1 MITFGGIRNMK
12 IIVIGSVAAGTSV
25 AAKARRND
33 EDAEITLYNADY
45 DISYSICGIP
55 YFLGGEVDELETL
68 TPRSAS
74 WFKVRYNVDI
84 HTRHEV
90 TSINPEK
97 KTVIVKNLDTNE
109 IKEDHY
115 DTLVFA
121 TGATPITPKID
132 GVDRKH
138 VFHVRTI
145 QNTAAINEFMN
156 SNNPKK
162 VTIIGAGFIGLEM
175 AEQLNHKGLDVTI
188 IQRGNQIIP
197 HLDKDMAFRVEEH
210 LRNNGVKLLLNEEAS
225 VITGKAVETK
235 NGKMIDSE
243 IVILA
248 TGVKPNTKLAA
259 EIGIEIGS
267 SGAIKVNNK
276 MQTNLPDVYA
286 VGDVAESFSL
296 ITGKPIYRPLGS
308 TANKMGRITGD
319 VITGGDLEHKGI
331 LGTGILRVFDLTVGY
346 TGLSE
351 KEALAE
357 GFDIEVLHNIKPARA
372 DYLGG
377 KELVIKAIAD
387 RKTSQ
392 ILGVQI
398 IGEEGVDKRIDVFV
412 TAISFKAR
420 AGDLFHLDLAYA
432 PPFSTTKDPVMYT
445 GMALQNAID
454 KKNRLITPQ
463 ELTDRIE
470 SGEKFQII
478 DTRAT
483 KQYEVSNVDGA
494 INIPLA
500 KLRSEAQNLDPNL
513 PTVTYCNSGVT
524 GNAAQN
530 VLRNLGFKEVFNLS
544 GGNKNYQSFNNGK

>member
-1 MITFGGIRNMK
+1 MK
-12 IIVIGSVAAGTSV
+12 IIIIGSVAAGTSV

-68 TPRSAS
+68 TPRSAA

-109 IKEDHY
+109 TKEDHY

-156 SNNPKK
+156 LNNPKK

-175 AEQLNHKGLDVTI
+175 AEQLTHKGLDVTI
-188 IQRGNQIIP
+188 VQRSNQIMP

-225 VITGKAVETK
+225 VITEKAVETK
-235 NGKMIDSE
+235 SGKMIDSE

-248 TGVKPNTKLAA
+248 TGVKPNTKLAT

-308 TANKMGRITGD
+308 TANKMGRIAGD
-319 VITGGDLEHKGI
+319 VITGGNLEHKGI

>member
-12 IIVIGSVAAGTSV
+12 IIIIGSVAAGTSV

-68 TPRSAS
+68 TPRSAA

-109 IKEDHY
+109 TKEDHY

-156 SNNPKK
+156 LNNPKK

-175 AEQLNHKGLDVTI
+175 AEQLTHKGLDVTI
-188 IQRGNQIIP
+188 VQRSNQIMP

-225 VITGKAVETK
+225 VITEKAVETK
-235 NGKMIDSE
+235 SGKMIDSE

-248 TGVKPNTKLAA
+248 TGVKPNTKLAT

-308 TANKMGRITGD
+308 TANKMGRIAGD

>member
-1 MITFGGIRNMK
+1 MK
-12 IIVIGSVAAGTSV
+12 IIIIGSVAAGTSV

-33 EDAEITLYNADY
+33 ENAEIILYNADY

-68 TPRSAS
+68 TPRSAE

-90 TSINPEK
+90 TTIDPDK
-97 KTVIVKNLDTNE
+97 KSVTVKNLDTNE
-109 IKEDHY
+109 TKEDHY

-121 TGATPITPKID
+121 TGATPITPKIV
-132 GVDRKH
+132 GVDMDH
-138 VFHVRTI
+138 VFHVRNI
-145 QNTAAINEFMN
+145 QNTAAINNFMGT
-156 SNNPKK
+156 NNPKK

-175 AEQLNHKGLDVTI
+175 AEQLTLKGLEVTI
-188 IQRGNQIIP
+188 VQRSNQIMP

-210 LRNNGVKLLLNEEAS
+210 LRDSGVDLLLNEEAS
-225 VITGKAVETK
+225 KISEQTVETK
-235 NGKMIDSE
+235 NGKVIDTDM
-243 IVILA
+243 VILA
-248 TGVKPNTKLAA
+248 TGVKPNTKLA
-259 EIGIEIGS
+259 EKIGIELGA
-267 SGAIKVNNK
+267 SGAIKVNSR
-276 MQTNLPDVYA
+276 MQTNLSDIYA
-286 VGDVAESFSL
+286 VGDVAESFSI

-308 TANKMGRITGD
+308 TANKMGRIAGD
-319 VITGGDLEHKGI
+319 VITGGDLEHRGI
-331 LGTGILRVFDLTVGY
+331 LGTGILRVFNLAVGY

-351 KEALAE
+351 KEALDE
-357 GFDIEVLHNIKPARA
+357 GFDTEVLHNIKPARA
-372 DYLGG
+372 EYLGG

-387 RKTSQ
+387 RKTSR

-398 IGEEGVDKRIDVFV
+398 VGEDGVDKRIDVFV
-412 TAISFKAR
+412 TAISFKAK
-420 AGDLFHLDLAYA
+420 AEDLFHLDLAYA

-463 ELTDRIE
+463 ELTDKIE
-470 SGEKFQII
+470 NGEKFQII

-500 KLRSEAQNLDPNL
+500 ELRSEGKKLNPNL
-513 PTVTYCNSGVT
+513 PTVTYCNKGVT

-530 VLRNLGFKEVFNLS
+530 VLTNMGFKEVFNLS
-544 GGNKNYQSFNNGK
+544 GGNKNYQSFKKGNK

>member
-1 MITFGGIRNMK
+1 MK
-12 IIVIGSVAAGTSV
+12 IIIIGSVAAGTSV

-68 TPRSAS
+68 TPRSAA

-109 IKEDHY
+109 TKEDHY

-156 SNNPKK
+156 LNNPKK

-175 AEQLNHKGLDVTI
+175 AEQLTHKGLDVTI
-188 IQRGNQIIP
+188 VQRSNQIMP

-225 VITGKAVETK
+225 VITEKAVETK
-235 NGKMIDSE
+235 SGKMIDSE

-248 TGVKPNTKLAA
+248 TGVKPNTKLAT

-308 TANKMGRITGD
+308 TANKMGRIAGD
-319 VITGGDLEHKGI
+319 VITGGNLEHKGI

-351 KEALAE
+351 KESLAE

>member
-1 MITFGGIRNMK
+1 MK
-12 IIVIGSVAAGTSV
+12 IIIIGSVAAGTSV

-33 EDAEITLYNADY
+33 ENAEITLYNADY

-68 TPRSAS
+68 TPRSAA
-74 WFKVRYNVDI
+74 WFKKRYNVDI

-90 TSINPEK
+90 IEIDPDK
-97 KTVIVKNLDTNE
+97 KIITVKNLDTSE
-109 IKEDHY
+109 TKEDNY

-121 TGATPITPKID
+121 TGATPITPPIK
-132 GVDRKH
+132 GVDMNH
-138 VFHVRTI
+138 VFHVRNI
-145 QNTAAINEFMN
+145 QNTASINSFMV

-175 AEQLNHKGLDVTI
+175 AEQLTHKGLEVTI
-188 IQRGNQIIP
+188 VQRSNQIMP

-210 LRNNGVKLLLNEEAS
+210 IRNNGVNLLLNEEAT
-225 VITGKAVETK
+225 VITENTVETK
-235 NGKMIDSE
+235 SGNVIDSDM
-243 IVILA
+243 VILA
-248 TGVKPNTKLAA
+248 TGVRPNTKLAKDLGV
-259 EIGIEIGS
+259 ELGI
-267 SGAIKVNNK
+267 SGAIKVNTK
-276 MQTNLPDVYA
+276 MQTNLPNIYA
-286 VGDVAESFSL
+286 VGDVAESFSV

-308 TANKMGRITGD
+308 TANKMGRIAGD
-319 VITGGDLEHKGI
+319 VITGGDLEHRGI
-331 LGTGILRVFDLTVGY
+331 LGTGILRVFDLAVGY

-351 KEALAE
+351 KEAKEE

-372 DYLGG
+372 EYLGG

-398 IGEEGVDKRIDVFV
+398 VGEDGVDKRIDVFV
-412 TAISFKAR
+412 TAITFKAK
-420 AGDLFHLDLAYA
+420 AKDLFHLDLAYA

-454 KKNRLITPQ
+454 KKNKLITPQ

-470 SGEKFQII
+470 NGEKLQII

-483 KQYEVSNVDGA
+483 KQYEVSKVDGA
-494 INIPLA
+494 VNIPLA
-500 KLRSEAQNLDPNL
+500 KLREEAKKLDPNI
-513 PTVTYCNSGVT
+513 PTVTYCNKGVT

-530 VLRNLGFKEVFNLS
+530 VLINMDFKEVFNLS
-544 GGNKNYQSFNNGK
+544 GGNKNYQSFKRKS

>member
-1 MITFGGIRNMK
+1 MK
-12 IIVIGSVAAGTSV
+12 IIIIGSVAAGTSV

-33 EDAEITLYNADY
+33 ENAEITLYNADY

-68 TPRSAS
+68 TPRSAA
-74 WFKVRYNVDI
+74 WFKKRYNVDI
-84 HTRHEV
+84 HIRHEV
-90 TSINPEK
+90 IKIDSDK
-97 KTVIVKNLDTNE
+97 KTVTVKNLDTNE
-109 IKEDHY
+109 SKEDNY

-121 TGATPITPKID
+121 TGATPTTPSIK
-132 GVDRKH
+132 GVDMNH

-145 QNTAAINEFMN
+145 QNTAAINSYMVTN
-156 SNNPKK
+156 DPKK

-175 AEQLNHKGLDVTI
+175 AEQLTHKGLEVTI
-188 IQRGNQIIP
+188 VQRSNQIMP

-210 LRNNGVKLLLNEEAS
+210 IRDNGVNLLLNEEAIAIS
-225 VITGKAVETK
+225 DKTVKTK
-235 NGKMIDSE
+235 SGNVIDSDM
-243 IVILA
+243 VILA

-259 EIGIEIGS
+259 EIGIELGT
-267 SGAIKVNNK
+267 SGAIEVNNK
-276 MQTNLPDVYA
+276 MQTNLPDIYA
-286 VGDVAESFSL
+286 VGDVAESFSVV
-296 ITGKPIYRPLGS
+296 TGKPVYRPLGS
-308 TANKMGRITGD
+308 TANKMGRIAGD
-319 VITGGDLEHKGI
+319 VITGGDLEHRGI
-331 LGTGILRVFDLTVGY
+331 LGTGILRVFDLAVGY

-372 DYLGG
+372 EYLGG

-387 RKTSQ
+387 RKTSR

-398 IGEEGVDKRIDVFV
+398 VGQDGVDKRIDVFV
-412 TAISFKAR
+412 TAISFKAK
-420 AGDLFHLDLAYA
+420 AEDLFHLDLAYA

-454 KKNRLITPQ
+454 KKNKLITPR

-470 SGEKFQII
+470 GGEKFQII

-500 KLRSEAQNLDPNL
+500 ELRSEGKKLDPNL
-513 PTVTYCNSGVT
+513 PTITYCNKGVT

-530 VLRNLGFKEVFNLS
+530 VLTNMGFKEVFNLS
-544 GGNKNYQSFNNGK
+544 GGNKNYQSFKKGNK